1 MVQGKNVGRRGF
13 LARMAAAS
21 AAGAGAASASGAA
34 NAAPQGADENGP
46 PSQLSRSD
54 RAFLEHG
61 LIHAA
66 WVRSGSEDGWF
77 PGTQLWKDS
86 GFTTPHFYGEQT
98 AESALGYVEYS
109 EEVMRGPNK
118 KTWSLANTEASDLR
132 IEVEGPDPVIE
143 AVIVHDAAGAPV
155 PALPGDYR
163 ASTEEPEV

>member
-13 LARMAAAS
+13 LAGMAAAT
-21 AAGAGAASASGAA
+21 AAGAGAASASAHPGAS
-34 NAAPQGADENGP
+34 PQGTGKGGP

-66 WVRSGSEDGWF
+66 WVRSGSQDGWF

-98 AESALGYVEYS
+98 AESALG
-109 EEVMRGPNK
+109 
-118 KTWSLANTEASDLR
+118 TWSTPTR
-132 IEVEGPDPVIE
+132 
-143 AVIVHDAAGAPV
+143 
-155 PALPGDYR
+155 
-163 ASTEEPEV
+163 